1 VPEKV
6 TVPRGESVASK
17 LHCRSGNRST
27 S

>member
-6 TVPRGESVASK
+6 TVPRSESVASK
-17 LHCRSGNRST
+17 LHRRSGNRST